1 MGRGRKGPKG
11 DSRNPKKRATKH
23 DVAPDYDM
31 MDDEIDAFHKQR
43 DVIPL
48 NISDDIG
55 ASDEDDEHL
64 VFDIQDEEEE
74 DEDIDDDTRLTGTA
88 AKMARTQR
96 YLHAKIGGVEDEMH
110 DDVEDEEKQRVVWRR
125 GDMYNAD
132 NMDYELQSS
141 DEDQPAAEEAEV
153 LRLRKEN
160 AKSLSLEDFG
170 LEDVSQ
176 DESNGEP
183 TLEEVLV
190 KGKAAPKASA
200 GREAHDGPG
209 SVYQEVEKDL
219 NALTKEEQMD
229 VVYSSA
235 PELVGLL
242 SELNDAFEELEN
254 KVNPLLRKVKEW
266 GNAMKGGM
274 HYMEVKQLL
283 LLAYCQSITFYL
295 LLKAEGQPV
304 RDHPVIA
311 RLVEIKNLLDNL
323 KQLDGNLPSEL
334 EDILSK
340 KDQTVLKS
348 LREDVA
354 PTSDSLNNFNKP
366 VVRQG
371 ATVIPHEE
379 IPKLMVDSSKDI
391 ESNRKR
397 RKHLTMS
404 QTQSDH
410 IGVQSM
416 EMLKV
421 RAALEEKLKQK
432 CIFGSI
438 ASKRDKVQKR
448 SRLLNGQLE
457 TIDDFDDDAADLGK
471 GTAGMSKGHATS
483 MSSSKP
489 SQLVIRQSKKTKIIS
504 GDDDLPKRDDIG
516 ERRRKHELRVLAGAG
531 VESGDEVGD
540 GPGTLGSDEDKNME
554 FGESESEDDLYKQVK
569 QQRASK
575 LAAAKSKI
583 TAAIPPMPEEALV
596 DGKRHI
602 TYQMEKNRGL
612 TRARKKAKKNPRKN
626 YKNKHAKAVVR
637 RKGQVRDIKKPAG
650 PYGGEASGINA
661 GISRSIRF
669 KS

>member
-366 VVRQG
+366 V
-371 ATVIPHEE
+371 PHEE